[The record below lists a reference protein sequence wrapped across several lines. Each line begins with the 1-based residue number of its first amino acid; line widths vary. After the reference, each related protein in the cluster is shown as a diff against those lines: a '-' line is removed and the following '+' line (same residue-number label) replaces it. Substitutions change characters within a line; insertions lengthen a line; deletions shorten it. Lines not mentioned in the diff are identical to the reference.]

1 MAEIITEAWILN
13 SGYGN
18 TEPGLLMREEM
29 NLGVL
34 LPDEVL
40 IHPIYGCWEG
50 NMHHAIM
57 RDPVDICMQRKEDKI
72 VLGNAGVVK
81 VIDTGKNVKDLKPGD
96 VCMLFCNAISDKY
109 GYPEKILAYDAPN
122 TYGLLS
128 RQSKVSRHTLIPIPP
143 HSGFSLKQW
152 AAFSLRY
159 VTAWAN
165 WKVALKCWQSQMG
178 DVPVENEFVISWG
191 GGVCLAELEL
201 AKNYGFNVA
210 MITSLNERKESL
222 EQAGIIT
229 VDRRGFP
236 HLHYDQERYTN
247 DEAYKKNYR
256 TSEKLFLEKINEITG
271 GAGAAIFID
280 NIGLSVYRATLKA
293 LSRQGVIATSGWK
306 WGMELSH
313 LRAIESINRHIHV
326 HTHYAKH
333 TEAIE
338 AMEYALRNNWMPQVD
353 VDYVYEWDEIPRLCS
368 DYATGNLISYFPL
381 YKINDE

>member
-13 SGYGN
+13 SGNGN
-18 TEPGLLMREEM
+18 TEPGLLIREEM

-122 TYGLLS
+122 TFGLLS
-128 RQSKVSRHTLIPIPP
+128 RKSKVSRHTLIPIPEN
-143 HSGFSLKQW
+143 SGFSLKQW

-178 DVPVENEFVISWG
+178 DVPVENEFVVSWG
-191 GGVCLAELEL
+191 GGVSLAELLL
-201 AKNYGFNVA
+201 AKNYGFNAA

-236 HLHYDQERYTN
+236 HLHYDHERYTN

-256 TSEKLFLEKINEITG
+256 ASEKLFLEQINEITG

-333 TEAIE
+333 AEAIE

-368 DYATGNLISYFPL
+368 DYTTGNLISYFPL